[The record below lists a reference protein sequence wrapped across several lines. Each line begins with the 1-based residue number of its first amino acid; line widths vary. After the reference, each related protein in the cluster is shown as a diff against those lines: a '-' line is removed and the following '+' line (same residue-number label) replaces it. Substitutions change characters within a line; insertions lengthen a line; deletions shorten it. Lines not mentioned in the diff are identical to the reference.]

1 MQPFDGAASPDY
13 RWIEERLWKLLED
26 YQNGKLKTEEN
37 CEVTD
42 EESI

>member
-1 MQPFDGAASPDY
+1 M
-13 RWIEERLWKLLED
+13 RLKQIKKDETKKQLCKQRLED
-26 YQNGKLKTEEN
+26 YKNGKLKTEEN